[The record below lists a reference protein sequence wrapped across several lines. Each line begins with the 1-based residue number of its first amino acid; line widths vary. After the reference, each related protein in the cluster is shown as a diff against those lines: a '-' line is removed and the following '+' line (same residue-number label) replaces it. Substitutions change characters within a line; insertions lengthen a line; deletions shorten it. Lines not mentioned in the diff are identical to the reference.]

1 MLSTRIRKFH
11 NLMRQANDQSTDWLI
26 GAVRNPGAFQSKL
39 STLACLRVIMARTT
53 GAHLVYRDRMME
65 CKRAVLGQSV
75 NV

>member
-26 GAVRNPGAFQSKL
+26 SAARNPGAFQSKV

-53 GAHLVYRDRMME
+53 NPARVYRERMIE
-65 CKRAVLGQSV
+65 CKR
-75 NV
+75 NVFGALV